1 MIMAGRSGWGVKPAI
16 PTTPRKTTMDMNQMP
31 QEGGDKM
38 GEMKEK
44 LAQCMALM
52 EEMMGMMG
60 GEGDE
65 GDDMAAAEAGY
76 AKKARPAMSAPNPQG
91 IFGE

>member
-1 MIMAGRSGWGVKPAI
+1 M
-16 PTTPRKTTMDMNQMP
+16 
-31 QEGGDKM
+31 
-38 GEMKEK
+38 
-44 LAQCMALM
+44 AQCMALM

-60 GEGDE
+60 GEGGE

-76 AKKARPAMSAPNPQG
+76 AKKARPGMSAPNPQG